1 MDYDANLIESAQS
14 FGYRVFYGDATRLD
28 LLRTASAAAASIL
41 VVVVVDGIEQSI
53 KIVDVAKAHFLQL

>member
-1 MDYDANLIESAQS
+1 M
-14 FGYRVFYGDATRLD
+14 FYGDATRLD

-53 KIVDVAKAHFLQL
+53 KIVDVAKAHFPQL